1 MSRSLEIKKLYID
14 SRYRTSDSISDSNFK
29 IQLNRNITLPEGCVM
44 RVENA
49 IIPHSWLNIE
59 FSINDRMYLVVN
71 INGSSP
77 SYAILT
83 IPTNQ
88 YIGSTLATAL
98 QTLFNANWSGIF
110 TVGYTVALNTIDI
123 TIGGNSNN
131 SFKVLTDAE
140 LATSFGGVWAGATYD
155 TSMPNS
161 CNDII
166 TNRSSKWNYFG
177 STWHS
182 GMINLEGFRAVYIS
196 SSNLSS
202 YNVQGP
208 QGENNIIKKVI
219 TTSDFGYLIVDQVV
233 SDHDYLDVGKLTLN
247 TIDFQIRDVKGNLVP
262 FHDSPV
268 SFTIVFGI
276 KE

>member
-1 MSRSLEIKKLYID
+1 
-14 SRYRTSDSISDSNFK
+14 
-29 IQLNRNITLPEGCVM
+29 M

-49 IIPHSWLNIE
+49 VIPHSWYNIE
-59 FSINDRMYLVVN
+59 TGINDKMYLVVN
-71 INGSSP
+71 INGSAP
-77 SYAILT
+77 SYAILKLAS
-83 IPTNQ
+83 NQ
-88 YIGSTLATAL
+88 YIGSTLASNL
-98 QTLFNANWSGIF
+98 QSLFNANWSGIF

-123 TIGGNSNN
+123 TIGGNSSN
-131 SFKVLTDAE
+131 SFRVLTDAE
-140 LATSFGGVWAGATYD
+140 LATKFNGVWAGASYD
-155 TSMPNS
+155 TSMPGS

-166 TNRSSKWNYFG
+166 TNRTPGWSYFG

-182 GMINLEGFRAVYIS
+182 GMINLEGFRSLYIS

-202 YNVQGP
+202 FNVQGP

-247 TIDFQIRDVKGNLVP
+247 TIDFQIRDVKGNLIP